1 MPRPYDMWGNA
12 MNFGERLKTMFKTWL
27 APLVNLETT
36 LLLFATFVFHHY
48 YFGAAHP
55 ATDLPTRYG
64 VMGVVYIYGAV
75 VLLAS
80 LVNIPEDWRPIT
92 EFMVSLGS
100 AFISIL
106 YMALFWVRPST
117 PSWQELLVQLYY
129 VLQAALS
136 LIQIIL
142 LITQEPGT
150 RLAVTPRLGNVPSA
164 LKALAILGYVVGMTL
179 LLDRGFTLAPDEVT
193 AQVNLFGVGVL
204 EGIARVRISRNNADH
219 E

>member
-1 MPRPYDMWGNA
+1 MD
-12 MNFGERLKTMFKTWL
+12 FSERLRTMFENWL

-36 LLLFATFVFHHY
+36 LLLFATFIFHCH

-55 ATDLPTRYG
+55 VTDLLTQYDS
-64 VMGVVYIYGAV
+64 MWVVYVYGAV

-80 LVNIPEDWRPIT
+80 LLKIPEDWQPLAA
-92 EFMVSLGS
+92 FMVCIGG
-100 AFISIL
+100 AFMSIA
-106 YMALFWVRPST
+106 YVALFWVRPST

-136 LIQIIL
+136 LIQIVL

-150 RLAVTPRLGNVPSA
+150 RFAVAPRLGNAPSA

-179 LLDRGFTLAPDEVT
+179 LLDRGFALAPDEVT
-193 AQVNLFGVGVL
+193 AQVNLYGVFFAGS
-204 EGIARVRISRNNADH
+204 VRPSDAA
-219 E
+219 

>member
-1 MPRPYDMWGNA
+1 MLFRN
-12 MNFGERLKTMFKTWL
+12 WL

-36 LLLFATFVFHHY
+36 LLLFATVVFHRH

-55 ATDLPTRYG
+55 ATDLLIQYG
-64 VMGVVYIYGAV
+64 ALWAVYIYGAV

-92 EFMVSLGS
+92 EFMVCIGA

-106 YMALFWVRPST
+106 YTALFWVRPSM
-117 PSWQELLVQLYY
+117 PSWQELLAQVYY

-136 LIQIIL
+136 LLQIIL
-142 LITQEPGT
+142 LITQKPGT
-150 RLAVTPRLGNVPSA
+150 RFAVTPRLGNAPSA
-164 LKALAILGYVVGMTL
+164 LKSLAILAYVVGMTL
-179 LLDRGFTLAPDEVT
+179 LLDRGLALAPEEVT
-193 AQVNLFGVGVL
+193 AQVNLFGAMLL
-204 EGIARVRISRNNADH
+204 EGIARVRKSRNTADH

>member
-1 MPRPYDMWGNA
+1 MA
-12 MNFGERLKTMFKTWL
+12 RLRTLFKNWL

-36 LLLFATFVFHHY
+36 LLLFATFVFHHH

-55 ATDLPTRYG
+55 ATDLLIQYG
-64 VMGVVYIYGAV
+64 ALWAVYIYGAV

-80 LVNIPEDWRPIT
+80 LVNIPEDWQPIT
-92 EFMVSLGS
+92 EFMVCIGA

-117 PSWQELLVQLYY
+117 PSWHELLVQVYY

-150 RLAVTPRLGNVPSA
+150 RFAVTPRLGNVPSA
-164 LKALAILGYVVGMTL
+164 LKSLAILGYLAGMTL
-179 LLDRGFTLAPDEVT
+179 LLDRGLALAPEEVT
-193 AQVNLFGVGVL
+193 AQVNLFGAMLL
-204 EGIARVRISRNNADH
+204 EGIARLEQWRHARLHGVG
-219 E
+219 